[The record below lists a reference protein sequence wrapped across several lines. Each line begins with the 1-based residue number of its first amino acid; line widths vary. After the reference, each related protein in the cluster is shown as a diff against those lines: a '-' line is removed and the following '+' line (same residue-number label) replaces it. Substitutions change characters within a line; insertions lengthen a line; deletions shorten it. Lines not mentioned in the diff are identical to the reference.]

1 MKRYILFYLLY
12 CFNLQSQVIG
22 TVENIQGKVSYFYE
36 NEKGVLEVYDEI
48 RINQQNTVGKDS
60 ELTISLNDG
69 TTIIFFSE
77 SNFYFNKFSDIY
89 SIKPLFELTIEEGSF
104 VIETGEI
111 PKLSP
116 DMTKIF
122 TPSGALVVNGTA
134 INANFNDGKTE
145 IFLLT
150 DSFGNKGNLD
160 LISNEGETFPFEI
173 DKGLSINNDGIQPTE
188 LNEQSRQVFE
198 GLKTAIIETTI
209 IDEKKLDNIY
219 QEKLK
224 TGKIKDQNGDGKV
237 DQEDIDL
244 LKGNILK
251 NKDNK
256 LNNIIASSNDNAE
269 ILTKI
274 IENSD
279 EDSASNILN
288 KVVETKPKITEK
300 VVENFSENNPTKL
313 NNLLNKNEEFS
324 NKIIQTIVNESDE
337 NTKLGTILANTDDS
351 FSSKILNSV
360 VENKSELVTKIISD
374 SSKTNS
380 NKITNLLND
389 NEELKIQVNES
400 ITKNIIESPNGL
412 DQLKDLMKSVDSS
425 IADNVVGEVAKN
437 ESVLVT
443 EAISE
448 ILIEEP
454 EIMKKKLTESII
466 KGNDQ
471 FSSLLIDTALESGN
485 IETVANVVNE
495 ISQLEANI
503 NGEDTQ
509 IDIQEENIQN
519 NQSRNLLSSL
529 EKLSSQI
536 TTANIKLKQENPN
549 LEIDLQILDLVN
561 EQLVSPN

>member
-1 MKRYILFYLLY
+1 
-12 CFNLQSQVIG
+12 
-22 TVENIQGKVSYFYE
+22 
-36 NEKGVLEVYDEI
+36 
-48 RINQQNTVGKDS
+48 
-60 ELTISLNDG
+60 
-69 TTIIFFSE
+69 
-77 SNFYFNKFSDIY
+77 
-89 SIKPLFELTIEEGSF
+89 
-104 VIETGEI
+104 
-111 PKLSP
+111 
-116 DMTKIF
+116 
-122 TPSGALVVNGTA
+122 
-134 INANFNDGKTE
+134 
-145 IFLLT
+145 
-150 DSFGNKGNLD
+150 
-160 LISNEGETFPFEI
+160 
-173 DKGLSINNDGIQPTE
+173 
-188 LNEQSRQVFE
+188 
-198 GLKTAIIETTI
+198 
-209 IDEKKLDNIY
+209 
-219 QEKLK
+219 
-224 TGKIKDQNGDGKV
+224 
-237 DQEDIDL
+237 
-244 LKGNILK
+244 
-251 NKDNK
+251 
-256 LNNIIASSNDNAE
+256 
-269 ILTKI
+269 
-274 IENSD
+274 
-279 EDSASNILN
+279 
-288 KVVETKPKITEK
+288 
-300 VVENFSENNPTKL
+300 VENFSENNPTKL

-380 NKITNLLND
+380 NRITNLLND

-454 EIMKKKLTESII
+454 EVMQKKLTESIM

-471 FSSLLIDTALESGN
+471 FSSLLIETAVESGN
-485 IETVANVVNE
+485 IETVTNVVNE
-495 ISQLEANI
+495 VSQLEANI

-519 NQSRNLLSSL
+519 NQSRNSLSSL